1 MIKGKTLTPLLLA
14 GIFVLMLGLSFAAV
28 PLYDLF
34 CRVTGFGGTTQVSKE
49 APKIVLDKV
58 VSVRF
63 DTNVNNLEW
72 NFKEKSNVIDVKV
85 GQVNRIEFEVENL
98 GNETSHGV
106 ASFNVSPASFGKYY
120 SFIPNHTLAFT
131 ADGAFI
137 DFRNVGDRLIVS
149 ERYYLGGPENLRGY
163 KFARVSP
170 RRTLSNGKFVRIG
183 GNKYV
188 YSAFEYL
195 YPLALETGL
204 KGILFIDVGETYEE
218 TQTIDLNPW
227 DMKKDIG
234 FGFRWLSPV
243 GPLKLDFGFP
253 LGNRESDESK
263 FEVQFSFG
271 SVFVF

>member
-72 NFKEKSNVIDVKV
+72 NFKAKSNVIDVKV

-98 GNETSHGV
+98 GNETTNGV

-120 SFIPNHTLAFT
+120 SKLGCFCFEKQELKAGEKATYVMTFYLDPDLVNDPTTKNLQDVTMSYTFFST
-131 ADGAFI
+131 D
-137 DFRNVGDRLIVS
+137 
-149 ERYYLGGPENLRGY
+149 YY
-163 KFARVSP
+163 KQS
-170 RRTLSNGKFVRIG
+170 
-183 GNKYV
+183 
-188 YSAFEYL
+188 
-195 YPLALETGL
+195 
-204 KGILFIDVGETYEE
+204 
-218 TQTIDLNPW
+218 
-227 DMKKDIG
+227 
-234 FGFRWLSPV
+234 
-243 GPLKLDFGFP
+243 
-253 LGNRESDESK
+253 
-263 FEVQFSFG
+263 
-271 SVFVF
+271 